1 MNVSKSVKSLTE
13 LLSSQRDLYRR
24 VKIEHWKRM
33 PKSEQ
38 EQIIKLAK
46 EKKLPKYHINRETH
60 RLETIA

>member
-13 LLSSQRDLYRR
+13 LLQSQRDLHRR

-46 EKKLPKYHINRETH
+46 EKLPKYHINRETH
-60 RLETIA
+60 RLETMA